1 MQNILSRRGDKVSGI
16 MKVAII
22 GAGLG
27 GLISAAILSE
37 KGEKVDVYERLP
49 FIGGRFTNIPYKG
62 FQISTGALHMIPHG
76 KRGPLGQ
83 TLKKLGCNVEI
94 EDSKPDGL
102 ALWNGELK
110 TLRRKDFPEGSKNK
124 FMKWYLLYKLL
135 RTDKDLGKFE
145 EGLDEFTVKFLR
157 SFLGWSL
164 SISSPEIKFSKFLS
178 IVQKVE
184 KFGGP
189 GIPIGGCK
197 GVIDSLVELIES
209 NGGQIHKR
217 KQVES
222 ILPAKDSEKTVRG
235 LNVKGDI
242 KSYDLVFSN
251 LGHQATAKMLLKGH
265 GIKNTHKL
273 SNFTKKDNKN
283 KNQKVLSQYLNRA
296 SALEPSSGVKYSISL
311 EEPFIEN
318 TGVLFT
324 PQLESISGMNEVT
337 NADPN
342 LAPNG
347 KHFLMAHQPVLSNN
361 LKYEI
366 NLGLTDL
373 KNILKK
379 YKYEVIA
386 IQSYSNGW
394 PVNRVKAGKDIGYKT
409 PYKNLYVVGDG
420 AKGDSIEV
428 DGIALGI
435 KELMRDLF

>member
-1 MQNILSRRGDKVSGI
+1 

-83 TLKKLGCNVEI
+83 ILKELGCNVEI
-94 EDSKPDGL
+94 EDSKPDGH
-102 ALWNGELK
+102 ALWEGELK
-110 TLRRKDFPEGSKNK
+110 TLRRKDFPKGSRNK
-124 FMKWYLLYKLL
+124 LMRWYLLYKLL
-135 RTDKDLGKFE
+135 RRDKYLEKFE
-145 EGLDEFTVKFLR
+145 EGLDEFTAKFLR

-164 SISSPEIKFSKFLS
+164 SISSSDIKFSKFLS
-178 IVQKVE
+178 ILQNVE
-184 KFGGP
+184 KYGGP

-197 GVIDSLVELIES
+197 GVIESLFEVIRS
-209 NGGQIHKR
+209 NDGRVQKR

-222 ILPAKDSEKTVRG
+222 ILTSEK
-235 LNVKGDI
+235 NVKGI
-242 KSYDLVFSN
+242 KVKGGNIDYDLVISN
-251 LGHQATAKMLLKGH
+251 LGHQVTAKMLMRGD
-265 GIKNTHKL
+265 N
-273 SNFTKKDNKN
+273 SNNNKTDNNSSKYV
-283 KNQKVLSQYLNRA
+283 NQTST
-296 SALEPSSGVKYSISL
+296 LEPSSGVKYSISID
-311 EEPFIEN
+311 EPFIGN

-324 PQLESISGMNEVT
+324 PQLERISGMNEVT
-337 NADPN
+337 NADPD

-347 KHFLMAHQPVLSNN
+347 KHLLMAHQPVLSDN
-361 LKYEI
+361 LRYEI
-366 NLGLTDL
+366 NLGLADL

-379 YKYEVIA
+379 YKYKVIA

-394 PVNRVKAGKDIGYKT
+394 PVNRVKAGNDIGNKT

-420 AKGDSIEV
+420 AKGDCIEV